1 MSCEWEEKEDTMSF
15 EEDRKARSSYV
26 NRGVLRSLLIKQTL
40 NLNAT
45 IFILLRVAHLIN
57 MLSDE
62 LFGIM

>member
-1 MSCEWEEKEDTMSF
+1 MSF

-40 NLNAT
+40 NLNAI
-45 IFILLRVAHLIN
+45 IFILLRAAHILK
-57 MLSDE
+57 MSDE

>member
-1 MSCEWEEKEDTMSF
+1 
-15 EEDRKARSSYV
+15 V

-40 NLNAT
+40 NLNAI
-45 IFILLRVAHLIN
+45 IFILLRVAHLIK

>member
-1 MSCEWEEKEDTMSF
+1 MSF